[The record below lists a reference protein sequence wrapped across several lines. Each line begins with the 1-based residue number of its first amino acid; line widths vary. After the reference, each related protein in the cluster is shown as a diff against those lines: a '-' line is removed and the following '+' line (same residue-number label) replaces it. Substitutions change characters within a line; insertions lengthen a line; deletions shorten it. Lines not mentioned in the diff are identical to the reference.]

1 MNVPA
6 QAVRIRVRDV
16 PAHAGLAWIRNG
28 FRAFRRQPGGF
39 MGLFALFLLL
49 MLMTSVPLA
58 ILVPVAEAVGLGA
71 GAVQFVGFALLPLLS
86 LAFMVGTEA
95 VTNDLRVSP
104 AMLFAPLGPSA
115 PGRGAVLAIGAAYCV
130 MFVIAAFAG
139 DWIDGGELRRL
150 LAHPP
155 LINTPADL
163 QAVPPLGGASMIVL
177 QIKVAVVALGS
188 IPLWH
193 APPLARWGRQ
203 PALRAMFGSVVALW
217 RTRAAFAVFLAGWIL
232 VWITG
237 SLGLGLVGAILGGGW
252 LAVLVVLSGMWAL
265 TAVFYVT
272 LWFGFVDTFE
282 IRTSPA
288 DAASNK

>member
-1 MNVPA
+1 MSAVAPV
-6 QAVRIRVRDV
+6 VRIRVRDV
-16 PAHAGLAWIRNG
+16 PAHAGLAWIRSG
-28 FRAFRRQPGGF
+28 FRAFGRQPGGF
-39 MGLFALFLLL
+39 MGLFALFMLL
-49 MLMTSVPLA
+49 MLVASVPLA
-58 ILVPVAEAVGLGA
+58 VLVPVAEAVGLGA
-71 GAVQFVGFALLPLLS
+71 GAVQFVGIALLPLLS

-95 VTNDLRVSP
+95 AMNDLRVTP
-104 AMLFAPLGPSA
+104 AMLFVPLNRDA
-115 PGRGAVLAIGAAYCV
+115 PGRGALLAIGVAYALL
-130 MFVIAAFAG
+130 FVVAAFAG

-163 QAVPPLGGASMIVL
+163 EAVPALARSSMIVL

-193 APPLARWGRQ
+193 APALARWGRQ

-217 RTRAAFAVFLAGWIL
+217 RTRAAFAVFLVGWSF

-237 SLGLGLVGAILGGGW
+237 SLALGLVGAILGGGW
-252 LAVLVVLSGMWAL
+252 LALLVILSGLWAL

-282 IRTSPA
+282 IRTPPA
-288 DAASNK
+288 DAASGK